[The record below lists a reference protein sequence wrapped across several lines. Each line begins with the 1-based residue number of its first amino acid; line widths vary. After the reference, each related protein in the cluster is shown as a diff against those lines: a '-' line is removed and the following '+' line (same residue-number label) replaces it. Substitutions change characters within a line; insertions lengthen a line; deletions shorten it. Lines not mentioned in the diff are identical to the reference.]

1 MYVVFFGYG
10 NYKTFRDRTEA
21 LIFCKS
27 MGITWIDEVE

>member
-21 LIFCKS
+21 LIFLQKY
-27 MGITWIDEVE
+27 GNNLDR

>member
-21 LIFCKS
+21 LIFFAKV
-27 MGITWIDEVE
+27 WE